1 MNGAG
6 EYVWRN
12 VDGSLA
18 EAGNWSGLPDE
29 MEFLI
34 RFAPTAPEPPHTQEE
49 HDYMATFNGKL
60 HEALARCRR

>member
-1 MNGAG
+1 MNGEG

-12 VDGSLA
+12 VDGSLG
-18 EAGNWSGLPDE
+18 EADNWSGLPDA

-34 RFAPTAPEPPHTQEE
+34 RFAPTVPEQPHTQEE

-60 HEALARCRR
+60 HEVLARCRR